1 MKTLILS
8 ISKIKV
14 IDVKDTFIVLLGI
27 SIILGAV
34 MLLDFFHLIKAY
46 SWQ

>member
-14 IDVKDTFIVLLGI
+14 IDIRDTFIVLLGI
-27 SIILGAV
+27 SIILGIV
-34 MLLDFFHLIKAY
+34 VLLDYYHLIKAY

>member
-8 ISKIKV
+8 ISKVKV

-27 SIILGAV
+27 SIILGIV
-34 MLLDFFHLIKAY
+34 VLLDYYHLIKAY